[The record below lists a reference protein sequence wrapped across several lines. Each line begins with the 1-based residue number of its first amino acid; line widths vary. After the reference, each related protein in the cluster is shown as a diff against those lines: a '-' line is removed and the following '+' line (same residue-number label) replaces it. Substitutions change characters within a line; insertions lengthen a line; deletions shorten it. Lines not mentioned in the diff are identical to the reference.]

1 MNFQVETLDTH
12 EVRLTITV
20 DDDLVNKARRDVAR
34 DLSKQLRIPGF
45 RPGHAPMA
53 AVIRAVGG
61 QEAFDAEVV
70 DRVAREVYP
79 KALDEAGLD
88 PYGPGQI
95 EEVKSSPY
103 QLIARVP
110 LEPKVDLKDYKSIRL
125 PVPQV
130 SVTEEEIEQQLQF
143 LREQNAIVQLV
154 ERPAEMGDLVEAS
167 VLVKLPATDQQI
179 LHIQPRQGLV
189 LDVDREP
196 LPGLSALI
204 VGMSA
209 AEHKDAM
216 LTVPDDFDEESLR
229 GKQVDVSI
237 DVLRVSG
244 RTLPDINDELAQAAS
259 SFSTLAELRED
270 LRRRLTEY
278 KQRQA
283 DQEFATQVLDAFTAL
298 ADVRYPPAFIED
310 RLDDLLK
317 DFKDDV
323 KEVEGLPFEEWLKV
337 QGKTEQQVRDELKP
351 LAEQRGR
358 RGLVMRELAR
368 AEGLDVSEEEIAA
381 EVEFTAMRYGSRQS
395 DVRKVLAR
403 EDARSALKNSILSS
417 KVISRMVQIARGELE
432 TSVSANPPVEP
443 ETTAEAVAG

>member
-1 MNFQVETLDTH
+1 M
-12 EVRLTITV
+12 
-20 DDDLVNKARRDVAR
+20 
-34 DLSKQLRIPGF
+34 
-45 RPGHAPMA
+45 
-53 AVIRAVGG
+53 
-61 QEAFDAEVV
+61 
-70 DRVAREVYP
+70 
-79 KALDEAGLD
+79 
-88 PYGPGQI
+88 
-95 EEVKSSPY
+95 
-103 QLIARVP
+103 
-110 LEPKVDLKDYKSIRL
+110 
-125 PVPQV
+125 
-130 SVTEEEIEQQLQF
+130 
-143 LREQNAIVQLV
+143 
-154 ERPAEMGDLVEAS
+154 
-167 VLVKLPATDQQI
+167 
-179 LHIQPRQGLV
+179 

-209 AEHKDAM
+209 GEHKDAM

>member
-20 DDDLVNKARRDVAR
+20 DDDLVSKARRDVAR

-61 QEAFDAEVV
+61 QEAFEAEVV
-70 DRVAREVYP
+70 DHLARQVYP

-143 LREQNAIVQLV
+143 LREENAIVQMV

-167 VLVKLPATDQQI
+167 VVVKLSETA
-179 LHIQPRQGLV
+179 QPIARIWPSRRLL
-189 LDVDREP
+189 LDPNREP

-209 AEHKDAM
+209 GEHKDAT

-229 GKQVDVSI
+229 GKLVDLSI
-237 DVLRVSG
+237 DVERVNA

-283 DQEFATQVLDAFTAL
+283 DQEFANQALDAFTAL

-323 KEVEGLPFEEWLKV
+323 REVEGLPFEEWLKV

-432 TSVSANPPVEP
+432 TSVSANPSVEP

>member
-20 DDDLVNKARRDVAR
+20 DDDLMSKARRDVAR
-34 DLSKQLRIPGF
+34 DLSRQLRIPGF

-61 QEAFDAEVV
+61 QEAFEAEVV
-70 DRVAREVYP
+70 DHVARQVYP

-125 PVPQV
+125 PAPQV

-143 LREQNAIVQLV
+143 LREENAIVQMV

-167 VLVKLPATDQQI
+167 VAVKLSETA
-179 LHIQPRQGLV
+179 QPIARIWPSRRLL
-189 LDVDREP
+189 LDPNREP

-209 AEHKDAM
+209 GEHKDAT

-229 GKQVDVSI
+229 GKLVDLSI
-237 DVLRVSG
+237 DVERVSA

-270 LRRRLTEY
+270 LRRRLIEY

-283 DQEFATQVLDAFTAL
+283 DQEFAVQALDAFAAL

-310 RLDDLLK
+310 RLDDMLN

-323 KEVEGLPFEEWLKV
+323 RQTDGLPFEEWLKV

-351 LAEQRGR
+351 LAQQRGR

-368 AEGLDVSEEEIAA
+368 AEGLNVSEEEIAA
-381 EVEFTAMRYGSRQS
+381 EVELTSMRYGKLQTQ
-395 DVRKVLAR
+395 VRKLLAH
-403 EDARSALKNSILSS
+403 EDMRGRLKNTILSN

-432 TSVSANPPVEP
+432 SSPSAGSPTEP
-443 ETTAEAVAG
+443 ETTTEAVAG